1 MICATAIPARKEI
14 TFLASFTELM
24 IALWRLAC
32 FHLLSSIR
40 LPNGLTR
47 YLAKRPVGTRPRLR
61 GRGRMACLTIGP
73 KGLGRGYEVEEGKE
87 QFTIVISKLAK

>member
-47 YLAKRPVGTRPRLR
+47 YLAKRKNGLPYNRRARKDGLYFYFQHPARKS
-61 GRGRMACLTIGP
+61 IGP
-73 KGLGRGYEVEEGKE
+73 GNPKSDKAR
-87 QFTIVISKLAK
+87 QAR